1 MCDYNKANVDRF
13 EGFAD
18 IYDKYRPQPP
28 TIIPEI
34 LTELISVRP
43 KLVVDV
49 GCGTGLSTR
58 IWHGY
63 TDQLIGIEPSADML
77 ATAIGLTPGDMS
89 ISYSQRTSTDTG
101 LDDECAD
108 IVCYSQSFHWME
120 PTATLREVCRVLKP
134 GGVFAVIDCDWP
146 PTMNWK
152 LEQSYTDL
160 MAHVHQLEFEHGVR
174 DTVVKWPKEHHLENI
189 RKSGLFRYVKEITL
203 HNTEKGDV
211 NRFIGLM
218 FSQGGVQSLLK
229 LGLSER
235 EIGIEKFRNA
245 VAPYQD
251 DAPRTWF
258 ISYRVRIGVK

>member
-28 TIIPEI
+28 TVIPQI
-34 LTELISVRP
+34 LTEMISTRP
-43 KLVVDV
+43 KLVADV

-63 TDQLIGIEPSADML
+63 ADQIIGIEPNTDML
-77 ATAIGLTPGDMS
+77 DTATRHTSDNMS
-89 ISYSQRTSTDTG
+89 ISYRVGTSTDTG

-108 IVCYSQSFHWME
+108 IVCCSQSFHWME
-120 PTATLREVCRVLKP
+120 PTATLREVYRILRP
-134 GGVFAVIDCDWP
+134 GGVFATIDCDWP

-152 LEQSYTDL
+152 LEQQYADL
-160 MAHVHQLEFEHGVR
+160 MKGVHQLEYEHGVR
-174 DTVVKWPKEHHLENI
+174 DTVVKWPKEHHLQNI
-189 RKSGLFRYVKEITL
+189 RESGLFRYVKEITL

-211 NRFIGLM
+211 HRLIGLM

-229 LGLSER
+229 LGLTER
-235 EIGIEKFRNA
+235 EIGIEKFRNG
-245 VAPYQD
+245 VAPYLND
-251 DAPRTWF
+251 EPRTWY
-258 ISYRVRIGVK
+258 ISYRVRIGIK